1 MSPTA
6 VDDATQEIDLRSHVD
21 GEGGA
26 SGHHRRRWPYAVV
39 ALVVA
44 LLLAGG
50 VAASPVLDVDT
61 VVVEGLPRGR
71 TREVRAEAGIHR
83 GEAMLGLDDG
93 AAASRIEDL
102 PWVRS
107 ASVRRSWP
115 GRVVIDVQ
123 ERTPVAA
130 LAGAGRWMLVD
141 GDGRRLA
148 SVRKPPSGSVVIE
161 GVGAQGEPGTRVD
174 RRTAGAVEL
183 SRRLPP
189 AVRFRLPR
197 VQVDPDGRLEV
208 ALRIEDERDA
218 VAVFGRPEQLRDK
231 VLALASVLESVD
243 LRGLSRIDL
252 RIPGAP
258 VLTRIPTGP

>member
-6 VDDATQEIDLRSHVD
+6 VEDATQPIDLRPQVE
-21 GEGGA
+21 GEGPRAGR
-26 SGHHRRRWPYAVV
+26 RRRWPYVV
-39 ALVVA
+39 AAVLLVLV
-44 LLLAGG
+44 LAAGA
-50 VAASPVLDVDT
+50 AASPVLDVDEL
-61 VVVEGLPRGR
+61 VVEGLPQARVQ
-71 TREVRAEAGIHR
+71 EVRDQAGISR
-83 GEAMLGLDDG
+83 GEAMVGLDAG
-93 AAASRIEDL
+93 AAASRIEEL

-115 GRVVIDVQ
+115 GRVVIEVA

-130 LAGAGRWMLVD
+130 LAGAGHWVLVD

-148 SVRKPPSGSVVIE
+148 RVRRPPAGAVVVE
-161 GVGAQGEPGTRVD
+161 GIGTTGEPGSRID
-174 RRTAGAVEL
+174 RRAAGAVEL

-197 VQVDPDGRLEV
+197 VAVDPDGRLDLR
-208 ALRIEDERDA
+208 LRIEDERDA

-231 VLALASVLESVD
+231 VLALATVLESVD